1 MTDSR
6 MDTGGLST
14 SLSQLLV
21 TTATASIMDMLSR
34 QQKSHFTLGAFKH
47 SRRQM
52 IGEENQ

>member
-1 MTDSR
+1 MPDSR